1 MRRVLPTQK
10 SRQSFRED
18 LLAKRK
24 GQRDADVEISRPAQF
39 ACGPTFFIL
48 GDDGW
53 TDGNFGSFNYG
64 INNSQTGFWKS
75 RFVSLLSAGRS
86 ANKIRLSSL

>member
-24 GQRDADVEISRPAQF
+24 GQRDANVEISRPAQF

-48 GDDGW
+48 GDDGR

-64 INNSQTGFWKS
+64 INNSQTGF
-75 RFVSLLSAGRS
+75 RFSFVGTRLDP
-86 ANKIRLSSL
+86 IRLSSLGLRVE